1 MQANKNR
8 TSRLVKSILSVYIA
22 TGILFSLLGIILSYF
37 LYTIPFL
44 WFVSFIIGCGISVYL
59 FESKP
64 ETIDKVLNAQNI
76 NTSILNVY
84 LVFYSIPCY
93 MEAFSSIFG
102 EVNFLDFGL
111 IFAICI
117 QFTAVFGITRE
128 SYEFGNFIAYSPISE
143 AYQACFNGN
152 LEILQ
157 ILKGDGLDLNEI
169 RFSNNKTCLLV
180 ACMKGHSEIVEYL
193 LNIGCSF
200 EKRFFWKFM
209 FTISFIWRI
218 FRYCQISNR
227 KRMFY

>member
-1 MQANKNR
+1 
-8 TSRLVKSILSVYIA
+8 
-22 TGILFSLLGIILSYF
+22 
-37 LYTIPFL
+37 
-44 WFVSFIIGCGISVYL
+44 
-59 FESKP
+59 
-64 ETIDKVLNAQNI
+64 
-76 NTSILNVY
+76 
-84 LVFYSIPCY
+84 

-102 EVNFLDFGL
+102 EANFLDFGL